1 MERFNYIIGFGDFVN
16 QSALFEGGA
25 AIKKS
30 RRIREDEVP
39 LTLEFIYNNLLPSI
53 GVEKDDTVLIGS
65 IGKKEDPSD
74 TSGDIDLGISSEAL
88 SKSLGTQNN
97 IKEISAALN
106 QKVVSELPF
115 GLTDSPD
122 VNFLKGLNIVSLG
135 WPIGGDFSNGI
146 VQLDLIP
153 ISDMDWANFIYYS
166 PDYRKKES
174 KYKSAH
180 RNWLFSAI
188 LDARKDPKSFDQSGE
203 VIEYETPVLVLSDG
217 LYKYTKSFK
226 GKTKDRLSKAS
237 KIPGSETFITN
248 DPEKF
253 IEITMGKRYPVEKVK
268 TFEDVFSIINSP
280 DFDLYDNLDQ
290 IKEKYLEF
298 IQRTGLEIPKEI
310 KKS

>member
-1 MERFNYIIGFGDFVN
+1 MEKFNHIVGFGEFIGE
-16 QSALFEGGA
+16 SFLFEGGS
-25 AIKKS
+25 AIKKA

-53 GVEKDDTVLIGS
+53 GVEKKDVVLIGS

-74 TSGDIDLGISSEAL
+74 TSGDIDLGISSKSL
-88 SKSLGTQNN
+88 SKSLGTQDN
-97 IKEISAALN
+97 IKEVAAALN
-106 QKVVSELPF
+106 QKVISELPF
-115 GLTDSPD
+115 GLSDSPD
-122 VNFLKGLNIVSLG
+122 VNFLRGLNIVSLG

-188 LDARKDPKSFDQSGE
+188 LDARKEPKSFDRSGK
-203 VIEYETPVLVLSDG
+203 VLEYDTLVLVLSDG
-217 LYKYTKSFK
+217 LYRHTKSFE
-226 GKTKDRLSKAS
+226 GKTKARLSRPS
-237 KIPGSETFITN
+237 KIAGSEKFITN

-253 IEITMGKRYPVEKVK
+253 IEIVMGKKYPLEKVK

-280 DFDLYDNLDQ
+280 DFDLYDKMDQ
-290 IKEKYLEF
+290 IEEKYLEF
-298 IQRTGLEIPKEI
+298 IRRVGLEIPEEI
-310 KKS
+310 KKT